1 MITSRK
7 QLYEL
12 LSSVFPTREN
22 GFSGAKTMPPMPY
35 MNYFFSGDDNS
46 PGDNK
51 VRAKTSGF
59 RIELYS
65 KSQTAAS
72 DRKALETAFNSNEL
86 FYIQTNESSLKE
98 FDAVMSTYEVSIYI
112 KESEEDI

>member
-1 MITSRK
+1 MITSKK

-35 MNYFFSGDDNS
+35 MNYYFSGDSNS

-51 VRAKTSGF
+51 VQARTSGF

-65 KSQTAAS
+65 KSQTAGS
-72 DRKALETAFNSNEL
+72 DRKALEAAFNANDL
-86 FYIQTNESSLKE
+86 FWIQTNESKLNE
-98 FDAVMSTYEVSIYI
+98 FDAVLSTYEISIYI

>member
-22 GFSGAKTMPPMPY
+22 GYSGAKNMPKMPY
-35 MNYFFSGDDNS
+35 MNYFYSGGTNT
-46 PGDNK
+46 PADNK
-51 VRAKTSGF
+51 AYIKAEDY

-65 KSQTAAS
+65 PVSSAAA
-72 DRKALETAFNSNEL
+72 DRKSLEAALDDNEL
-86 FYIQTNESSLKE
+86 FYIKTNESPLKE
-98 FDAVMSTYEVSIYI
+98 SGAVMSTYEISIYI
-112 KESEEDI
+112 KESEE

>member
-22 GFSGAKTMPPMPY
+22 GWGGSASMPTMPY
-35 MNYFFSGDDNS
+35 MNYRFSGS
-46 PGDNK
+46 DNK
-51 VRAKTSGF
+51 AADNRVKAKTAGF

-65 KSQTAAS
+65 KTAEAEA
-72 DRKALETAFNSNEL
+72 DRAQLERALDEAEL
-86 FYIQTNESSLKE
+86 FYDSDESPLKE
-98 FDAVMSTYEVSIYI
+98 YGAVVSIYEI
-112 KESEEDI
+112 SIYLKESEE